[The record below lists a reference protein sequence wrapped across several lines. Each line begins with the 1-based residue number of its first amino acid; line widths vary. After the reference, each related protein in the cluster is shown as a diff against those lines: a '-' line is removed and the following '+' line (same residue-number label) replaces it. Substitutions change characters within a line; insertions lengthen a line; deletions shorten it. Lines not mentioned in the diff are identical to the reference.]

1 MFKTRKNHRILVVD
15 DDSMNVEII
24 EEILGDTYIL
34 RATNSG
40 EKAIEIAESFR
51 PDLILLD
58 IMMSGVDGY
67 EVCRR
72 IRSNP
77 NLSLTKIILVSAKQM
92 LKDRLDGYNAGADE
106 YITKP
111 FDPDELRAKVVVFLR
126 LKFVEEVEQTKS
138 NLISIFSHET
148 KTPLHAIIGFANLL
162 QSNQN
167 LSTSDYEAI
176 DYIIKSSR
184 QLLELIEKTIL
195 LADLRT
201 NAQLKMDIVDLL
213 KCLQALKKHISLEFD
228 YLDFSILY
236 DSSEKQILISG
247 NFDMLIMAFSC
258 LIASFSKL
266 HTDSVKI
273 SVECYRDKENS
284 SAILKFSAAGTQVS
298 LKKIDTLFDDYQVE
312 DVLHHGG
319 GHGVGLALL
328 KHIIEIHEGTVF
340 VFNDPKECFSCF
352 KITLPLLK

>member
-1 MFKTRKNHRILVVD
+1 MFNKKKNHRILVVD
-15 DDSMNVEII
+15 DDSMNIEIL
-24 EEILGDTYIL
+24 EEILGDTYVL
-34 RATNSG
+34 LTASSG
-40 EKAIEIAESFR
+40 EEAIEVAESFR

-58 IMMSGVDGY
+58 IMMGGIDGY

-72 IRSNP
+72 IRNNSS
-77 NLSLTKIILVSAKQM
+77 LALTKIILVSAKQM
-92 LKDRLDGYNAGADE
+92 LSDRLDGYIAGADE

-111 FDPDELRAKVVVFLR
+111 FDPDELRAKVNVFLR
-126 LKFVEEVEQTKS
+126 LKFVEEVEKTKS
-138 NLISIFSHET
+138 DLISIFSHET
-148 KTPLHAIIGFANLL
+148 KTPLHAIIGFANLI
-162 QSNQN
+162 QSNKN
-167 LSTSDYEAI
+167 LSISDYEAI

-213 KCLQALKKHISLEFD
+213 KCLEALKKHISLEFD
-228 YLDFSILY
+228 YLDFSILCG
-236 DSSEKQILISG
+236 SLEKQVLISG
-247 NFDMLIMAFSC
+247 NFEMLIMAFSC

-273 SVECYRDKENS
+273 SAECIRDNENS
-284 SAILKFSAAGTQVS
+284 SAIIKFSAVGTQVS
-298 LKKIDTLFDDYQVE
+298 LKKMDTLFDDYQVE

-328 KHIIEIHEGTVF
+328 KHIIEIHEGTVS
-340 VFNDPKECFSCF
+340 VFNDPKEAFSCF